1 MKIVFTLI
9 ILLCSYISIS
19 QEGKPRNKNSY
30 TVIATSGLNLRS
42 QPHTQ
47 STILAKLPYGTKV
60 IHQKETTSTIDWIK
74 VTANNQI
81 GYLYKKYLAPYN
93 YKFPTAKINSDY
105 SLLLPNCTC
114 FDNFQY
120 DPELNWIGVHKT
132 QKENSFQV
140 QPISFSYYHQ
150 KATIGTEVCIEINS
164 DNIPEFIIGSKQPL
178 SVEQAHYSPPF
189 EYIDESIAEALNNDF
204 YFSEDSNELLYCYN
218 NRDILLTEKDLRPRS
233 IHWKGDINGDGVED
247 FIIKYG
253 EKMAKLVLILS
264 DYSGSDIAYIKVA
277 EYYFGYCC

>member
-9 ILLCSYISIS
+9 ILLCSYTSIS
-19 QEGKPRNKNSY
+19 QEGYPRNKNNY

-42 QPHTQ
+42 QPDTQ
-47 STILAKLPYGTKV
+47 AEIIAKLPFGSKV
-60 IHQKETTSTIDWIK
+60 IQQKENNPTTDWIK
-74 VTANNQI
+74 VSANNQV
-81 GYLYKKYLAPYN
+81 GYLYQMYLAPYN

-120 DPELNWIGVHKT
+120 DPELNWIGVYKT
-132 QKENSFQV
+132 AQRSTFETKS
-140 QPISFSYYHQ
+140 ISFSYYHQ
-150 KATIGTEVCIEINS
+150 QATIGTEVCIEINS
-164 DNIPEFIIGSKQPL
+164 DNIPEFIIGSKQLL
-178 SVEQAHYSPPF
+178 SVERAYYSPPF
-189 EYIDESIAEALNNDF
+189 DKIDDSIADALNTDF
-204 YFSEDSNELLYCYN
+204 YFSDDSNELLYCYD
-218 NRDILLTEKDLRPRS
+218 NRDILLTEKDLKPRS
-233 IHWKGDINGDGVED
+233 IHWRGDINGDGVED

-264 DYSGSDIAYIKVA
+264 DYRGPDVEFLKVA